1 MSKQA
6 SKIVKIAQGW
16 IGCKESDGSH
26 KKIIDVY
33 NAHRPLARNYK
44 VKYND
49 AWCATF
55 VSACSIKAGFTDIL
69 PTECSCNQMIQKFKN
84 IGRWKEND
92 SYVPSAGDVIFYDW
106 QDSGVGDNTGSS
118 DHVGIVEKVVGS
130 TITVIEGNK
139 NNAVGRRT
147 IQVNGRYIRGYGVPA
162 YDKETQTSPSP
173 AKPQTQTPTKTV
185 TASEYA
191 GSYDKGTAGTYKVT
205 ASELN
210 VRHGAGTSKKVM
222 TTIPKG
228 TKVQNFGYYTMLNG
242 IRWLYIQFTKNGVKY
257 TGFASEGKNKSYLKK
272 C

>member
-1 MSKQA
+1 M
-6 SKIVKIAQGW
+6 
-16 IGCKESDGSH
+16 
-26 KKIIDVY
+26 
-33 NAHRPLARNYK
+33 
-44 VKYND
+44 
-49 AWCATF
+49 
-55 VSACSIKAGFTDIL
+55 
-69 PTECSCNQMIQKFKN
+69 
-84 IGRWKEND
+84 
-92 SYVPSAGDVIFYDW
+92 
-106 QDSGVGDNTGSS
+106 
-118 DHVGIVEKVVGS
+118 
-130 TITVIEGNK
+130 
-139 NNAVGRRT
+139 
-147 IQVNGRYIRGYGVPA
+147 
-162 YDKETQTSPSP
+162 
-173 AKPQTQTPTKTV
+173 